1 MKFYVIAG
9 EASGDL
15 HGANLIR
22 ALREEAP
29 KTQFRA
35 WGGELMEN
43 AGAEVIK
50 NYRELAFMGFIE
62 VILNLKTILRNI
74 RFCKE
79 DIAAYRPDAVIL
91 IDYPG
96 FNLRIATWC
105 REQGIP
111 VYYYISPQIWA
122 WKENRVKRI
131 KRDVTRMFVILPF
144 EKAFYAKHGMEVEF
158 VGHPLLDAITDTP
171 SAGQALRTE
180 LNIEANQKLIALLP
194 GSRKQE
200 IKTMLPVMIKAMKD
214 RNDCKWVVAGA
225 PGQEES
231 FYREVLGE
239 NQTPII
245 FGKTYALFQAAD
257 AGLVTSGTA
266 TLEAALHNMPM
277 AVCYKGSALSYQI
290 ARRLIK
296 VKFISLVNLILDR
309 EAVRELIQNDM
320 RSEVL
325 RDEIAH
331 LLDDRDYRDAQEK
344 AFIELREKLGGKG
357 ASKRAAMRMLKT
369 HQRLENHSPT
379 QP

>member
-29 KTQFRA
+29 ETQFRA

-43 AGAEVIK
+43 AGAEVVK

-62 VILNLKTILRNI
+62 VLLNIRTILRNI
-74 RFCKE
+74 SFCKN
-79 DIAAYRPDAVIL
+79 DISAYRPDAVIL

-144 EKAFYAKHGMEVEF
+144 EKAFYAKHGMEVDF
-158 VGHPLLDAITDTP
+158 VGHPLLDAIADAP
-171 SAGQALRTE
+171 SAGQALRKE
-180 LNIEANQKLIALLP
+180 LGVQEGQKLIALLP

-200 IKTMLPVMIKAMKD
+200 IKTMLPVMIEAVKQ
-214 RNDCKWVVAGA
+214 RTDCVWVVAGA
-225 PGQEES
+225 PGQDAH
-231 FYREVLGE
+231 FYSEVLGE
-239 NQTPII
+239 SNTPVI

-266 TLEAALHNMPM
+266 TLEAALHNMPL
-277 AVCYKGSALSYQI
+277 AVCYKGSAISYQI

-296 VKFISLVNLILDR
+296 VKYISLVNLILDR
-309 EAVRELIQNDM
+309 EAVRELIQADM
-320 RSEVL
+320 RAATL
-325 RDEIAH
+325 RDELNR
-331 LLDDRDYRDAQEK
+331 LLDDPDYRNAQH
-344 AFIELREKLGGKG
+344 ATFAELREKLGGKG
-357 ASKRAAMRMLKT
+357 ASKRAAKRMLKT
-369 HQRLENHSPT
+369 HHEGLNDSQLR
-379 QP
+379 Q